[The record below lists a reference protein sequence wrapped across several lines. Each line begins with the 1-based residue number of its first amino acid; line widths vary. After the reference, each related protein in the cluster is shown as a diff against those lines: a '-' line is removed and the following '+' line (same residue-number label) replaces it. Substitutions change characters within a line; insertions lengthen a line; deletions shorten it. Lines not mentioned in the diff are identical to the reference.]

1 MNAVLFAG
9 DMKLL
14 NAVATLV
21 AGHCAGDEASPAPSA
36 QPFLITDEL
45 AILAM
50 VQRGCTSRE
59 IAQQLGLSVVT
70 VKSCLT
76 AMYRRVGR
84 RLR

>member
-21 AGHCAGDEASPAPSA
+21 AGHCAVGEASPASSA
-36 QPFLITDEL
+36 QPILVADEL

-70 VKSCLT
+70 VKLRLT